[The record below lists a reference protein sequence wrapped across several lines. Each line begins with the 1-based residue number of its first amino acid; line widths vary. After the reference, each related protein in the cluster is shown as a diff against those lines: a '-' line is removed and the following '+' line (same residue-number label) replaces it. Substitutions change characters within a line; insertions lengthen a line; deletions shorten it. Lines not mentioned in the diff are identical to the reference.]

1 MGIRPSAASWFEILT
16 PREQLTRALR
26 CLAKTGAVELQC
38 HSQTTSPA
46 MLPDLSR
53 GLEEFGE
60 LSRRYGDWWPK
71 PVTQP
76 VEAVAEPVAQLVDA
90 LTALRAWTEEAGPV
104 IAELQGTRR
113 MLGDLETLADAFS
126 LEEERL
132 PNLHQLAAAGPYL
145 EGRLYVLPAEAG
157 LQQAPPSVLL
167 QRIETEHRRYLFAVG
182 QRAQIAALDQQ
193 MNALRARP
201 LPLPEWLPPEPGK
214 AREAVNTR
222 VAAGR
227 KADETL
233 VLRLQTVHNKHN
245 LAETLGRLHLLEW
258 YVSHVP
264 ELPTTEH
271 FAWITGWT
279 SDLNA
284 ENLETELNQKDL
296 NCLLRLGEPPPDVE
310 PPVVLRNP
318 GWARQFELFAGLL
331 GMPGQ
336 QDVDPSRLVAL
347 MAPLMFGYMFGDV
360 GQGAV
365 LLVLGLLLRK
375 KLPALGLLVPG
386 GISAIVFGFVFG
398 SVFANEHLIAPLWL
412 HPIEQPIPVLAASL
426 IFGVFVVSS
435 GLFLDALQ
443 FHWRGEALKFWG
455 ARLGLSM
462 TYVGLLSA
470 FWNAAGLWLALLG
483 ATWFIVGAGL
493 TERGR
498 IGAAIADAAV
508 EFAELVLQVAVNTI
522 SFVRVGAFALA
533 HAGLSAAVIGMAEG
547 FDAMAGKLAVLVFGN
562 ALIIGLE
569 GLVVGI
575 QTTRLVLFEFFI
587 RFLRSS
593 GRRFRPLPSPD
604 EPAGA
609 EEATKEHQ
617 RRAS

>member
-1 MGIRPSAASWFEILT
+1 MGMRPAAASWFEILT
-16 PREQLTRALR
+16 PREQLTHALR

-60 LSRRYGDWWPK
+60 LARRYGDWWPD
-71 PVTQP
+71 PEPQP
-76 VEAVAEPVAQLVDA
+76 VETADEPAAQLARA
-90 LTALRAWTEEAGPV
+90 LAAVRAWADDAAPI

-113 MLGDLETLADAFS
+113 MLGDLDTLADAFS
-126 LEEERL
+126 LEDERL

-145 EGRLYVLPAEAG
+145 EGRLYVLPADAT

-167 QRIETEHRRYLFAVG
+167 QKVETETRRYLFAVG
-182 QRAQIAALDQQ
+182 QQSQIVALDEQ

-201 LPLPEWLPPEPGK
+201 LPLPEWLPAEPGG
-214 AREAVNTR
+214 ARAAVRARVEEARAVDAALVQRLEAVHL
-222 VAAGR
+222 
-227 KADETL
+227 E
-233 VLRLQTVHNKHN
+233 HE
-245 LAETLGRLHLLEW
+245 LAQALGRLHLLEW

-284 ENLETELNQKDL
+284 ETLETELKQKDL
-296 NCLLRLGEPPPDVE
+296 HCLLRLGEPPPDVD

-318 GWARQFELFAGLL
+318 RWARQFELFAGLL
-331 GMPGQ
+331 GMPGRE
-336 QDVDPSRLVAL
+336 DVDPSRIVAL

-365 LLVLGLLLRK
+365 LLLAGLLLRK

-386 GISAIVFGFVFG
+386 GISAIIFGFVFG

-426 IFGVFVVSS
+426 IFGVVVVSM
-435 GLFLDALQ
+435 GLTLDALQ
-443 FHWRGEALKFWG
+443 FHWRGEKEKFWG

-462 TYVGLLSA
+462 TYVGLLAA
-470 FWNAAGLWLALLG
+470 FWNSASLWLALLG
-483 ATWFIVGAGL
+483 TAWFILGAGL
-493 TERGR
+493 TERER
-498 IGAAIADAAV
+498 FGAAIGDAAV

-533 HAGLSAAVIGMAEG
+533 HAGLSAAVMGMAAG

-604 EPAGA
+604 GPAGA
-609 EEATKEHQ
+609 EEATKGHQ
-617 RRAS
+617 RRTS

>member
-1 MGIRPSAASWFEILT
+1 MGIRPAAASWFEILT

-60 LSRRYGDWWPK
+60 LARSYGDWWPR
-71 PVTQP
+71 PEPQP
-76 VEAVAEPVAQLVDA
+76 VETADEPAAQLAHA
-90 LTALRAWTEEAGPV
+90 LEAVRAWAGDAAPV

-126 LEEERL
+126 LEDEQL

-145 EGRLYVLPAEAG
+145 EGRLYVLPAEATI
-157 LQQAPPSVLL
+157 QQAPPSVLL
-167 QRIETEHRRYLFAVG
+167 QRVETETRRYLFAVG
-182 QRAQIAALDQQ
+182 QRSQMVSLDEQ

-201 LPLPEWLPPEPGK
+201 LPLPEWLPPEPGG
-214 AREAVNTR
+214 AREAVGAR
-222 VAAGR
+222 VREARDVDAG
-227 KADETL
+227 L
-233 VLRLQTVHNKHN
+233 VQKLETVHRKHD
-245 LAETLGRLHLLEW
+245 LADALGRLHLLEW

-279 SDLNA
+279 SDLQA
-284 ENLETELNQKDL
+284 ETLETELKQKDL
-296 NCLLRLGEPPPDVE
+296 HCLLRLGEPPPDVD

-318 GWARQFELFAGLL
+318 RWARQFELFAGLL
-331 GMPGQ
+331 GMPGRE
-336 QDVDPSRLVAL
+336 DVDPSRIVAL

-365 LLVLGLLLRK
+365 LLVAGLLLRK

-386 GISAIVFGFVFG
+386 GISAIIFGFVFG

-412 HPIEQPIPVLAASL
+412 HPIEQPVPVLAASL
-426 IFGVFVVSS
+426 IFGVFVVSM
-435 GLFLDALQ
+435 GLTLDAMQ
-443 FHWRGEALKFWG
+443 FHWRGEQVKFWG

-462 TYVGLLSA
+462 TYFGLLAA
-470 FWNAAGLWLALLG
+470 FWNSASLWLALLG
-483 ATWFIVGAGL
+483 AAWFILGAGL
-493 TERGR
+493 TERER
-498 IGAAIADAAV
+498 FGAAIGDAAI
-508 EFAELVLQVAVNTI
+508 EFAELVLQMAVNTI

-533 HAGLSAAVIGMAEG
+533 HAGLSAAVMGMAAG
-547 FDAMAGKLAVLVFGN
+547 VDAMAGKLAVLVFGN

-609 EEATKEHQ
+609 EEATKGHQ
-617 RRAS
+617 RRTS